1 MDLSRELLEQLIRK
15 VVSEKSDKT
24 LISFRDEYI
33 EAIKYTHSKSYLRSV
48 EYTFKDLL
56 KFSDNLQLSK
66 FDSRFME
73 NYIITTFKRSK
84 YTAALYHRTLKAAF
98 NKAVDWDYI
107 SVNPFNKIKLPKFQK
122 SKPAFIN
129 LGELD
134 IILSHVTNQP
144 LKDIYQFAF
153 FTGMRLGEL
162 VNLKWNNVNLNE
174 KIIQVGDEDFDTKGK
189 KIRMIPLCDQAF
201 NILSGRVPKI
211 IKTKNHFVF
220 TKRSGYPFTG
230 NYVSR
235 SFKKALRKTELN
247 KNIHMH
253 SLRHSAATTLLKNG
267 ASIYSIKELL
277 GHSSVRTTEIYS
289 HLTMDSLRADIGKF
303 NNLTSS
309 VL

>member
-1 MDLSRELLEQLIRK
+1 MNVSTELLEQLIRK

-24 LISFRDEYI
+24 LFQFKDEYI

-48 EYTFKDLL
+48 EYTFRDLL

-84 YTAALYHRTLKAAF
+84 YTAALYFRTLKAAF
-98 NKAVDWDYI
+98 SKAVDWDYI
-107 SVNPFNKIKLPKFQK
+107 SSNPFNKIKLPRFQK
-122 SKPAFIN
+122 SKPQFIN
-129 LGELD
+129 QEDLD
-134 IILSHVTNQP
+134 IILSHVTSDQ

-153 FTGMRLGEL
+153 FTGLRLSEII
-162 VNLKWNNVNLNE
+162 NLKWNNVNLSDR
-174 KIIQVGDEDFDTKGK
+174 IIQVGDEDFDTKGK

-211 IKTKNHFVF
+211 MKTKNHFVF
-220 TKRSGYPFTG
+220 TKGSNYPYTG

-235 SFKKALRKTELN
+235 SFKRALRKTELN
-247 KNIHMH
+247 KDVHFH
-253 SLRHSAATTLLKNG
+253 SLRHSFASTLLKNG

-277 GHSSVRTTEIYS
+277 GHSSIAITEIYT
-289 HLTMDSLRADIGKF
+289 HLTMDSLRVDIGKF
-303 NNLTSS
+303 NHLTSGA
-309 VL
+309 V